1 MLVILGDDGG
11 SVSVMMI
18 RGSDEG
24 PSRRFVK
31 ARTIKR
37 YFVNGAENE
46 KVQLVYGLNHRN
58 GTLIT

>member
-1 MLVILGDDGG
+1 MFVILGDDGG

-24 PSRRFVK
+24 PSRRLVK

-37 YFVNGAENE
+37 YFVNGAEKDKFNFYIVRTPE
-46 KVQLVYGLNHRN
+46 MQ
-58 GTLIT
+58 T